1 MYAIFSLNLKPPAN
15 ELGNVQERSFTF
27 MQMSCHKAQCTLY
40 EYMVYSETVFV
51 HEGGEQTKLYD
62 VLKNRI
68 FNFTMTK

>member
-1 MYAIFSLNLKPPAN
+1 
-15 ELGNVQERSFTF
+15 

-51 HEGGEQTKLYD
+51 HEGGEQPKLYD
-62 VLKNRI
+62 VLKQRI